1 MARMFGGIHPA
12 DRKENTRRKPLM
24 RPDSPPERVFL
35 PLDMSSGAPAVPV
48 VEQGQQVYVGE
59 LIARADGEESAHVH
73 ASVSGVVEGVVDY
86 PFPWGGSAPA
96 IVIANDG
103 QNALCPDLPEPLSMD
118 SASQEDIMERIQL
131 CGITDMGRDASP
143 AHWKILRARGRADT
157 LIVNAAESD
166 PYVTA
171 DHRVMLELGA
181 QVLLGARALARA
193 LGVSRAFIAV
203 EGDKLNAAE
212 SMESRIS
219 NRQERVELR
228 ILPSRYPLGG
238 EKQIVRA
245 ITGREVPPGGEA
257 LDVRCVVFN
266 VACALAVGTA
276 ISRGTPVTH
285 RAGTV
290 SGGAVNRPRNLWAP
304 IGTPLT
310 DLVTAAGG
318 FREQPEMMLLG
329 GPMTGVVLRDLTSP
343 LLKNTNSLLC
353 LAGWERPEPI
363 PAATCMRCGQC
374 VDVCPMHLAP
384 VLVRRALE
392 AGDMAQMYKLH
403 PSDCME
409 CGCCSY
415 ICPAHIPLV
424 SIVRAGRKA
433 LEEEVEAQ

>member
-1 MARMFGGIHPA
+1 M
-12 DRKENTRRKPLM
+12 
-24 RPDSPPERVFL
+24 
-35 PLDMSSGAPAVPV
+35 
-48 VEQGQQVYVGE
+48 
-59 LIARADGEESAHVH
+59 
-73 ASVSGVVEGVVDY
+73 
-86 PFPWGGSAPA
+86 
-96 IVIANDG
+96 
-103 QNALCPDLPEPLSMD
+103 
-118 SASQEDIMERIQL
+118 
-131 CGITDMGRDASP
+131 
-143 AHWKILRARGRADT
+143 
-157 LIVNAAESD
+157 
-166 PYVTA
+166 
-171 DHRVMLELGA
+171 
-181 QVLLGARALARA
+181 
-193 LGVSRAFIAV
+193 
-203 EGDKLNAAE
+203 
-212 SMESRIS
+212 
-219 NRQERVELR
+219 
-228 ILPSRYPLGG
+228 
-238 EKQIVRA
+238 
-245 ITGREVPPGGEA
+245 
-257 LDVRCVVFN
+257 
-266 VACALAVGTA
+266 
-276 ISRGTPVTH
+276 TH
-285 RAGTV
+285 RAVTV